1 MKYSELTHTI
11 EVTQELIRVFRSRI
25 QEHDTGHLYTT
36 ISTLESYV
44 EELEKKLA
52 NLEAI

>member
-1 MKYSELTHTI
+1 MEYSELINKIQVLTESI
-11 EVTQELIRVFRSRI
+11 GVFKSRI